1 MGAASAFPM
10 ADHHEGKH
18 GKPQTHHDD
27 VRHLPEGPLRLE
39 RRANPPPP
47 PYKPAPY
54 APPPPKYAP
63 KPYAPKQKE
72 FPPQPY
78 QFEYGVA
85 DSYSG
90 SKFQAAETQDDQ
102 GTVLGRCR
110 LKHCHKYLS
119 HTEIKMNTHVYKLK
133 LNYSIC
139 IYLSIGSYTVNLPDG
154 RTQIVT
160 YKADHYGGFV
170 ADVKYEGTFQN
181 TLINCMVFDLA
192 CKKSG
197 GHSGN
202 S

>member
-1 MGAASAFPM
+1 MGTKFIFSSIMKVFIIVALVGAVSALPL
-10 ADHHEGKH
+10 ADHHNNHKGKH
-18 GKPQTHHDD
+18 HVEHED
-27 VRHLPEGPLRLE
+27 VRHLPEGPLRIE

-63 KPYAPKQKE
+63 APYAKAPEKK

-90 SKFQAAETQDDQ
+90 SKFQAAETQDGE
-102 GTVLGRCR
+102 GTVL
-110 LKHCHKYLS
+110 
-119 HTEIKMNTHVYKLK
+119 
-133 LNYSIC
+133 
-139 IYLSIGSYTVNLPDG
+139 GSYTVNLPDG

-170 ADVKYEGTFQN
+170 ADVKYEGEA
-181 TLINCMVFDLA
+181 VYPPEPA
-192 CKKSG
+192 EG
-197 GHSGN
+197 YGN
-202 S
+202 NKYVAPARKGYAPPA

>member
-1 MGAASAFPM
+1 MGKAFVIIALLGAATALPM
-10 ADHHEGKH
+10 ADHHNGKH
-18 GKPQTHHDD
+18 HEQSDHKD

-63 KPYAPKQKE
+63 KPYKPAEKE

-102 GTVLGRCR
+102 GTVLG
-110 LKHCHKYLS
+110 
-119 HTEIKMNTHVYKLK
+119 
-133 LNYSIC
+133 
-139 IYLSIGSYTVNLPDG
+139 SYTVNLPDG
-154 RTQIVT
+154 RTQIFT

-170 ADVKYEGTFQN
+170 ADVKYEGEAVYPPEPAEGYGANKYVPKGKGYGPPPPKYTP
-181 TLINCMVFDLA
+181 A
-192 CKKSG
+192 
-197 GHSGN
+197 
-202 S
+202 

>member
-1 MGAASAFPM
+1 MKGLIIVVLLGAATAFPM
-10 ADHHEGKH
+10 ADHHNQHHKKH
-18 GKPQTHHDD
+18 VED
-27 VRHLPEGPLRLE
+27 VRHLPDPEPIRIE

-47 PYKPAPY
+47 IYKPAPY

-63 KPYAPKQKE
+63 KPYAPKEKV

-102 GTVLGRCR
+102 GTVLG
-110 LKHCHKYLS
+110 
-119 HTEIKMNTHVYKLK
+119 
-133 LNYSIC
+133 
-139 IYLSIGSYTVNLPDG
+139 SYTVNLPDG

-170 ADVKYEGTFQN
+170 ADVKYEGEAVYPPEPAEGYGHN
-181 TLINCMVFDLA
+181 KYVA
-192 CKKSG
+192 PARKSYG
-197 GHSGN
+197 PPPPKYIPA
-202 S
+202 

>member
-1 MGAASAFPM
+1 MGDQTTTNHKHPKMKAFIIIALLGAASAFPM

-18 GKPQTHHDD
+18 HKQNHED

-63 KPYAPKQKE
+63 KPYGKPEKE

-102 GTVLGRCR
+102 GTVLG
-110 LKHCHKYLS
+110 
-119 HTEIKMNTHVYKLK
+119 
-133 LNYSIC
+133 
-139 IYLSIGSYTVNLPDG
+139 SYTVNLPDG

-170 ADVKYEGTFQN
+170 ADVKYEGEAVYPPEPAEGYGAN
-181 TLINCMVFDLA
+181 KYIA
-192 CKKSG
+192 KGKG
-197 GHSGN
+197 YGPPPPKYAPA
-202 S
+202 

>member
-18 GKPQTHHDD
+18 HKQNHED

-63 KPYAPKQKE
+63 KPYGKPEKE

-102 GTVLGRCR
+102 GTVLG
-110 LKHCHKYLS
+110 K
-119 HTEIKMNTHVYKLK
+119 
-133 LNYSIC
+133 
-139 IYLSIGSYTVNLPDG
+139 
-154 RTQIVT
+154 
-160 YKADHYGGFV
+160 
-170 ADVKYEGTFQN
+170 
-181 TLINCMVFDLA
+181 
-192 CKKSG
+192 CKELL
-197 GHSGN
+197 
-202 S
+202 

>member
-1 MGAASAFPM
+1 MKVFILVALVGAVSALPL
-10 ADHHEGKH
+10 ADHHNGKH
-18 GKPQTHHDD
+18 HKEHEG
-27 VRHLPEGPLRLE
+27 VRALPEGPLRIE

-63 KPYAPKQKE
+63 APKPYGKPEKD

-102 GTVLGRCR
+102 GTVLG
-110 LKHCHKYLS
+110 
-119 HTEIKMNTHVYKLK
+119 
-133 LNYSIC
+133 
-139 IYLSIGSYTVNLPDG
+139 SYTVNLPDG

-170 ADVKYEGTFQN
+170 ADVKYEGEAVYPPEPAEGYGANKYIAKGKGYGPPPPKYTP
-181 TLINCMVFDLA
+181 A
-192 CKKSG
+192 
-197 GHSGN
+197 
-202 S
+202 